1 MNRSI
6 YNRATWRAVVAVGI
20 AIMPA
25 PALAMTALVQPG
37 DLEAR
42 AAKAQAILGVP
53 SRLSTILAEQ
63 QGLPVPQPIAYAAL
77 VGSTSTAMRDTRRP
91 APSANRDRPDVFGS
105 VALSVRRTPLDQR
118 WRRVAQVRVGGA
130 AAAFARS
137 LRGRVARDRVDAVNR
152 YVNGRVRFV
161 DDASQYGREDMWAA
175 ASETLRR
182 GRGDCE
188 DSAIAKLQLLRT
200 AGMAEDDLYLVI
212 AKDLIRR
219 ADHALL
225 VVRAGGRMM
234 VLDNSTDRLLD
245 AEDASDYRPMLTFST
260 RRAWTHGYRTPL
272 APTILASAAFG
283 PLAPAVAA
291 RAD

>member
-1 MNRSI
+1 
-6 YNRATWRAVVAVGI
+6 
-20 AIMPA
+20 MPA
-25 PALAMTALVQPG
+25 PALALTALVRPG
-37 DLEAR
+37 DLDVR
-42 AAKAQAILGVP
+42 AAKAQAILGAP
-53 SRLSTILAEQ
+53 SRLSAILAEQ
-63 QGLPVPQPIAYAAL
+63 QGLPVLQPIADASL
-77 VGSTSTAMRDTRRP
+77 VASASTVMRDTRRP
-91 APSANRDRPDVFGS
+91 APSAGHDRPDVFGS
-105 VALSVRRTPLDQR
+105 VALSVRRTPLDRR
-118 WRRVAQVRVGGA
+118 WRRVAHVRVGGA

-137 LRGRVARDRVDAVNR
+137 LRGRVAVDRVDAVNR
-152 YVNGRVRFV
+152 YVNARVRFV

-175 ASETLRR
+175 ASDTLRR

-188 DSAIAKLQLLRT
+188 DSAIAKLQLLRA
-200 AGMAEDDLYLVI
+200 AGLADDDLYLVI

-245 AEDASDYRPMLTFST
+245 ADDASDYRPMLTFST

-272 APTILASAAFG
+272 APTIFAAAELG
-283 PLAPAVAA
+283 PLAPALAA